1 VGLAV
6 RRRSRPRG
14 ETRRAQI
21 LDAAMAVFLE
31 HGYAGA
37 TVELVVQRAQASK
50 ATIYSFFGG
59 KEGLFDALID
69 ERAERILAGFTD
81 VERATVNVRAA
92 LRHIAQRYL
101 QVAMAPEAIA
111 LYRLLVTEGPRYPE
125 LVRGV
130 FRIGQDRVV
139 ASLARALRTWVTRGR
154 IRAVDPDRIAMQF
167 LAVARG
173 DLHLRAMAGLLPDD
187 LEQAIERSVDDAVE
201 TFWRA
206 LSPKAERGPGPSGLV
221 PSNTHCAGGAR

>member
-1 VGLAV
+1 M
-6 RRRSRPRG
+6 
-14 ETRRAQI
+14 T
-21 LDAAMAVFLE
+21 VFLQ

-37 TVELVVQRAQASK
+37 TVELVVRRARASK

-69 ERAERILAGFTD
+69 ERAERILAGFPD
-81 VERATVNVRAA
+81 FDRATVNVRAA

-101 QVAMAPEAIA
+101 EVVMAREAIA

-125 LVRGV
+125 LVQGV

-139 ASLARALRTWVTRGR
+139 ASLGKALRTWATRGR
-154 IRAVDPDRIAMQF
+154 IRAVDPDRIATQF
-167 LAVARG
+167 LAAVRG

-187 LEQAIERSVDDAVE
+187 LEKAIVRSVHDAVQ
-201 TFWRA
+201 TFWHA
-206 LSPKAERGPGPSGLV
+206 LSPKADRGLGPSGLV
-221 PSNTHCAGGAR
+221 PSTTN

>member
-1 VGLAV
+1 MSV

-37 TVELVVQRAQASK
+37 TVELVVGRARASK

-69 ERAERILAGFTD
+69 ERAERILAGFPD
-81 VERATVNVRAA
+81 IDGATVNVRAA
-92 LRHIAQRYL
+92 LTNIAQRYL
-101 QVAMAPEAIA
+101 DVAMAPDAIA
-111 LYRLLVTEGPRYPE
+111 LYRLIVTEGPRFPD
-125 LVRGV
+125 LVKGV
-130 FRIGQDRVV
+130 FRVGQDRVAARV
-139 ASLARALRTWVTRGR
+139 AKALRTWDARGR
-154 IRAVDPDRIAMQF
+154 IRAADPDRLAEQF
-167 LAVARG
+167 LAVVRG
-173 DLHLRAMAGLLPDD
+173 DLHLRAMAGLLPVD
-187 LEQAIERSVDDAVE
+187 LEQAIERGAHEAVD

-206 LSPKAERGPGPSGLV
+206 LSPRSG
-221 PSNTHCAGGAR
+221 HAF

>member
-14 ETRRAQI
+14 ATRRAQI
-21 LDAAMAVFLE
+21 LDAAMTVFLQ

-37 TVELVVQRAQASK
+37 TVELVVRRARASK

-69 ERAERILAGFTD
+69 ERAERILAGFPD
-81 VERATVNVRAA
+81 FDRATVNVRAA
-92 LRHIAQRYL
+92 LRHIGQRYL
-101 QVAMAPEAIA
+101 EVVMSREAIA
-111 LYRLLVTEGPRYPE
+111 LYRLLVAEGPRYPK

-130 FRIGQDRVV
+130 YRIGQDRVL
-139 ASLARALRTWVTRGR
+139 ASLAKALRSWAARGR
-154 IRAVDPDRIAMQF
+154 IRAVDPDRIATQF
-167 LAVARG
+167 LAVVRG
-173 DLHLRAMAGLLPDD
+173 ELHLRAMAGLLPED
-187 LEQAIERSVDDAVE
+187 LDEAIERGVDGAVE

-206 LSPKAERGPGPSGLV
+206 LKP
-221 PSNTHCAGGAR
+221 AGGAT

>member
-1 VGLAV
+1 MGLAV
-6 RRRSRPRG
+6 HRRSRPRG

-21 LDAAMAVFLE
+21 LDAAMTVFLE

-69 ERAERILAGFTD
+69 ERAERILAGFTNLD
-81 VERATVNVRAA
+81 RATVNVRAA

-101 QVAMAPEAIA
+101 EVATAPEAIA

-130 FRIGQDRVV
+130 FRVGQDRVA
-139 ASLARALRTWVTRGR
+139 ASLAKALRTWATRGR
-154 IRAVDPDRIAMQF
+154 IRAVDPDRIATQF
-167 LAVARG
+167 LAVVRG

-187 LEQAIERSVDDAVE
+187 LEEAIERSVHEAVE
-201 TFWRA
+201 TFWRV
-206 LSPKAERGPGPSGLV
+206 LSPKADRGLGPSGLV
-221 PSNTHCAGGAR
+221 PSTTD

>member
-1 VGLAV
+1 MGLAV

-139 ASLARALRTWVTRGR
+139 ASLARALRTWATRGL

-167 LAVARG
+167 LAAARG

-187 LEQAIERSVDDAVE
+187 LEKAIERSADDAVE

-206 LSPKAERGPGPSGLV
+206 LSPKAERGLGPSGLV
-221 PSNTHCAGGAR
+221 PSNTN

>member
-1 VGLAV
+1 MGLAV

-81 VERATVNVRAA
+81 VDRATVNVRAA
-92 LRHIAQRYL
+92 LGHIAQRYL
-101 QVAMAPEAIA
+101 EVAMAPEAIA

-125 LVRGV
+125 LVQGV

-139 ASLARALRTWVTRGR
+139 ASLGTALRTWATRGR
-154 IRAVDPDRIAMQF
+154 IRAVDPDRIATQF
-167 LAVARG
+167 LAAVRG

-187 LEQAIERSVDDAVE
+187 LENAIVRSVHDAVQ
-201 TFWRA
+201 TFWHA
-206 LSPKAERGPGPSGLV
+206 LSPKADRGLGPSGLV
-221 PSNTHCAGGAR
+221 PSTTN